1 VGVPLGINN
10 YSIDGKRVIVVIVFN
25 NHIARNTKLGL
36 GVLNH
41 HQEECLVR
49 VAGGYAEHP
58 ISKPVLSKR
67 LNVQ

>member
-1 VGVPLGINN
+1 MYPTLNKGGEGCVCVPLGINN

-41 HQEECLVR
+41 HQDYKIKV
-49 VAGGYAEHP
+49 
-58 ISKPVLSKR
+58 VL
-67 LNVQ
+67 